1 MVACWNNN
9 SKLTILNEIYY
20 FYFSFQKWSNF
31 FVFCWWFSFWKLLNW
46 ENLMIKLFRD
56 SLSLENTILKKIG
69 LLLFALK
76 IVQAKHYLSW
86 KNIQM
91 QNKKGHMLIFL
102 ITLGYKKSS
111 NLEYSYLTEIIQ
123 WQKYLYP
130 ILNQKITNL

>member
-20 FYFSFQKWSNF
+20 FYFFLQKWSNF